1 MSLLRCSGGIGCDI
15 GSPASIW
22 RSRTSEQPSR
32 RFHRPAGFST
42 EIAERNAV
50 KMPTDVLQCGSC
62 EEIKLGVH
70 AGALALAVVM
80 GVYNAAAWLSR
91 RQRHLAINA
100 VLYAALTAW
109 EQRHVVHHL
118 RELRRPSPI
127 ELDGPP
133 MAELEPAPKLAA

>member
-1 MSLLRCSGGIGCDI
+1 M
-15 GSPASIW
+15 W
-22 RSRTSEQPSR
+22 RSRTSEQR
-32 RFHRPAGFST
+32 RAGFIGPGSST
-42 EIAERNAV
+42 EIAVRNAV
-50 KMPTDVLQCGSC
+50 RMPTDVLQCGSY
-62 EEIKLGVH
+62 EEIKVAVH

-118 RELRRPSPI
+118 RELRRPNPTEVDS
-127 ELDGPP
+127 PP
-133 MAELEPAPKLAA
+133 MTEPEPLPKLAA

>member
-1 MSLLRCSGGIGCDI
+1 VESDAISDRQRDMAIANVRAAVAPVSSAA
-15 GSPASIW
+15 GS
-22 RSRTSEQPSR
+22 
-32 RFHRPAGFST
+32 ST

-118 RELRRPSPI
+118 RELRRPSPM

-133 MAELEPAPKLAA
+133 VAEPEPLPKLAA